1 MPPYPD
7 YPAWQGIPGAG
18 QGIQCFPF
26 AAGWLVRSGNS
37 GGVIYVPDP
46 DQIGGVG
53 AGTTAILAA
62 IANLSEKVDIMSGTL
77 QTSIDAMTAEV
88 ARQTT
93 VNASALALING
104 FSARLQAA
112 IDAATAAGATPTQT
126 AALSALQ
133 STLTT
138 NDDALA
144 AAVAANTPAAGP

>member
-37 GGVIYVPDP
+37 GSVIYVPDP

-62 IANLSEKVDIMSGTL
+62 IANLRTELITMSGTL
-77 QTSIDAMTAEV
+77 SDK
-88 ARQTT
+88 
-93 VNASALALING
+93 L
-104 FSARLQAA
+104 
-112 IDAATAAGATPTQT
+112 DAATTAIETDVATVASEVSQLLSSMTPGSQITQAQIDRLTAIDTAMKAIPPATP
-126 AALSALQ
+126 
-133 STLTT
+133 
-138 NDDALA
+138 
-144 AAVAANTPAAGP
+144 VVIPPPGP